1 MTSMSI
7 RCAIWPSVERVL
19 CAGPGALAV
28 PRFGQTLATDAVRRV
43 RARVRPALTAGEH
56 NVPDAAAVAALA
68 LLDREDIPNARRV
81 FKLSGTVLHTNLG
94 RTALPDSR
102 VCDVGARS

>member
-1 MTSMSI
+1 
-7 RCAIWPSVERVL
+7 
-19 CAGPGALAV
+19 
-28 PRFGQTLATDAVRRV
+28 
-43 RARVRPALTAGEH
+43 
-56 NVPDAAAVAALA
+56 VPDAAAVAALA